1 MGELAEF
8 FELLMV
14 LCFGISWP
22 ISIIKTLKTKCV
34 SGKSPLFIIFIIM
47 GYIFIIT
54 SKLISGDIKYAFY
67 FYWLNLAM
75 TSFDLFLQFYFRNK
89 DKKNQNNKDTE

>member
-1 MGELAEF
+1 MAEF

-34 SGKSPLFIIFIIM
+34 SGKSPLFIIFIIL
-47 GYIFIIT
+47 GYIFIII
-54 SKLISGDIKYAFY
+54 SKLISKNITYAFW

-75 TSFDLFLQFYFRNK
+75 TTTDLCLQFYYRNK
-89 DKKNQNNKDTE
+89 EKKECC

>member
-1 MGELAEF
+1 MVLTFIDNCATINIRRFNMAEF

-34 SGKSPLFIIFIIM
+34 SGKSPLFIIFIIKFKELIRM
-47 GYIFIIT
+47 RWLVGWNFLFPLLLL
-54 SKLISGDIKYAFY
+54 KLYLLWESY
-67 FYWLNLAM
+67 LV
-75 TSFDLFLQFYFRNK
+75 
-89 DKKNQNNKDTE
+89 

>member
-1 MGELAEF
+1 MAELAEF

-34 SGKSPLFIIFIIM
+34 SGKSPLFIMFIISVSVLLTAE
-47 GYIFIIT
+47 T
-54 SKLISGDIKYAFY
+54 SRDVSENTGIYPVESANFQPCCLGHEAALPFLEHHFSE
-67 FYWLNLAM
+67 
-75 TSFDLFLQFYFRNK
+75 FDL
-89 DKKNQNNKDTE
+89 

>member
-1 MGELAEF
+1 MAELAEL

-34 SGKSPLFIIFIIM
+34 SGKSPLFIMFIIL
-47 GYIFIIT
+47 GYIFIII
-54 SKLISGDIKYAFY
+54 SKLISGNIQYEFY
-67 FYWLNLAM
+67 FYWLNLSM
-75 TSFDLFLQFYFRNK
+75 TSFDLFLQFYYRRK
-89 DKKNQNNKDTE
+89 EKLAKQKEE

>member
-1 MGELAEF
+1 MEQLAEV

-34 SGKSPLFIIFIIM
+34 SGKSPLFIMFIIL
-47 GYIFIIT
+47 GYIFIII
-54 SKLISGDIKYAFY
+54 SKLLSGNIQYAFY

-75 TSFDLFLQFYFRNK
+75 TSFDLFLQFYYRGK
-89 DKKNQNNKDTE
+89 EKKAKEKNQ

>member
-1 MGELAEF
+1 MAEF

-47 GYIFIIT
+47 GYIFIII
-54 SKLISGDIKYAFY
+54 SKLISKEIKYAFY

-75 TSFDLFLQFYFRNK
+75 TSFDLFLQFYYRNK
-89 DKKNQNNKDTE
+89 EKKNKANEIKENN

>member
-1 MGELAEF
+1 MAEF

-34 SGKSPLFIIFIIM
+34 SGKSPLFIIFIIL
-47 GYIFIIT
+47 GYIFIII
-54 SKLISGDIKYAFY
+54 SKLISKNITYAFW
-67 FYWLNLAM
+67 FYWLNLDM
-75 TSFDLFLQFYFRNK
+75 TTTDLCLQFYYRNK
-89 DKKNQNNKDTE
+89 EKKECC